1 MMFSSHSIFFLSL
14 FNFDDKGGCQNILKI
29 IKRHQSLDQKGCQNI
44 ISILFLSMSVCSN
57 KKKMR
62 ELEFE
67 MSSVV
72 VVAPPDAG
80 VGV

>member
-1 MMFSSHSIFFLSL
+1 
-14 FNFDDKGGCQNILKI
+14 
-29 IKRHQSLDQKGCQNI
+29 
-44 ISILFLSMSVCSN
+44 
-57 KKKMR
+57 MR

-80 VGV
+80 VGVWDVGFFWFYFQDFWS

>member
-1 MMFSSHSIFFLSL
+1 
-14 FNFDDKGGCQNILKI
+14 
-29 IKRHQSLDQKGCQNI
+29 
-44 ISILFLSMSVCSN
+44 MSVCSN